1 MAARSIHVRLDAAA
15 AEALDTV
22 AGGELNPSDA
32 VRLALSEA
40 AERRRRRGALAAEA
54 RRLAA
59 DPDYRA
65 EVAETQELM
74 NALRAPG

>member
-1 MAARSIHVRLDAAA
+1 MAARSIHVRLDETA

-22 AGGELNPSDA
+22 AGGKLNPSDA
-32 VRLALSEA
+32 VRLALAEA

-59 DPDYRA
+59 DPEYRA
-65 EVAETQELM
+65 EVVETQDLM
-74 NALRAPG
+74 DALRAPW